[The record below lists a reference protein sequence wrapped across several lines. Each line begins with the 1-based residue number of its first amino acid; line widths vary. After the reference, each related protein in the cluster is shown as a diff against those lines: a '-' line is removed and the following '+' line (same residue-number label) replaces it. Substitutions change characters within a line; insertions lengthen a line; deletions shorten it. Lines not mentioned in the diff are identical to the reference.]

1 MCIPF
6 CFFVYSQKRAA
17 KELDKGFSGDAV
29 KALEYFGLPIRPV
42 SDPEVDFASTSP
54 SAHGQDQDAEGEDD
68 AEGEEDA
75 EGEPDEDMDV
85 DAEGETD
92 EGMQVDYHEDE
103 PEFSGAAELDVE
115 DGRVRFVR
123 FSIEHLWRTT
133 YESSDEMTVET
144 LLGYLNA
151 GMFFVCFDPS
161 MRRSALRSKYIKMN
175 VNAVLSFLL
184 LAMPPDKHEDF
195 DIVEVTRAVGSLRD
209 AGRVRFE
216 GNVIS
221 QPRGTARLQRY

>member
-1 MCIPF
+1 MF
-6 CFFVYSQKRAA
+6 LVRSQKRAA

-42 SDPEVDFASTSP
+42 SDPEADFASTSP
-54 SAHGQDQDAEGEDD
+54 SAHGQDQD

-85 DAEGETD
+85 DAEGEPD
-92 EGMQVDYHEDE
+92 EGMQVDYQEDE

-151 GMFFVCFDPS
+151 GTFLVCFDPS
-161 MRRSALRSKYIKMN
+161 IRRSALRSKYIKMN
-175 VNAVLSFLL
+175 VNAVLSFFL
-184 LAMPPDKHEDF
+184 
-195 DIVEVTRAVGSLRD
+195 S
-209 AGRVRFE
+209 
-216 GNVIS
+216 S
-221 QPRGTARLQRY
+221 